1 MAFLSAAPT
10 KSQERLNCIGR
21 IRKIRNKIKTHKTT
35 HQNYIGS
42 HAQALICKTAG
53 QASQKAGVLSLLSFR
68 VILHRSLINPKHKFS
83 I

>member
-1 MAFLSAAPT
+1 M
-10 KSQERLNCIGR
+10 
-21 IRKIRNKIKTHKTT
+21 T

-53 QASQKAGVLSLLSFR
+53 QASQKTGVLSLLSFQ
-68 VILHRSLINPKHKFS
+68 VILHCYVINPKHKFS